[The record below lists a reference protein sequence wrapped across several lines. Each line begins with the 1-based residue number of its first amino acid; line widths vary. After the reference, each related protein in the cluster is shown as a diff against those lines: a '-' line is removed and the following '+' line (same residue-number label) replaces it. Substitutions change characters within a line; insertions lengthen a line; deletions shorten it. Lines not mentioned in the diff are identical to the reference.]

1 MSYGGYKSYIKNK
14 LNNNPN
20 EYIYISCVPEIL
32 KELYDL
38 EILGIQI
45 NDIKQNTQRY
55 LDYYLRNHC
64 NSLKN

>member
-45 NDIKQNTQRY
+45 NDIKQKY
-55 LDYYLRNHC
+55 
-64 NSLKN
+64 